1 MTDLSWIE
9 PIEVTAPLP
18 VAVAMKRVR
27 AARTFAERLDATFKA
42 AEVIARYVATATL
55 ASYRVREVEA
65 GKPCDVDLEEFKKN
79 LSFGDFLTICDR
91 ISKSPV
97 RHPLAARLAAT
108 VVQGKNGRGDGWKA
122 LGSILTARNNCGHDL
137 QPVTEP
143 KAKAL
148 LEDEN
153 LVGQLKMA
161 ATGCAAF
168 LALPLVVFESVHGK
182 TGKRFGAVTL
192 LLMGDGQD
200 PIPMEIELLESIEQP
215 GYPYV
220 AGEGSILCLA
230 PWGMWLSPQG
240 ASRAQFFLIHRIRE
254 GSIELISVQGEHQ
267 KLGAEEHAL
276 AVSILDGCVISMEK
290 CATVDGL
297 TLEANWDAT
306 LTGKLHAIAART
318 SPVPWDAFVPE
329 SLHWFGVRLGADSLE
344 TAKQAITEKLLDGN
358 TSVDSLTLGQLAVLF
373 GSRQEVQRRV
383 GRVIVD
389 LRAAGTSDNR
399 WRDRVEVSDNV
410 VIALRTTVEFLAKH
424 IGVDG
429 ITIDGLKATSG
440 TADYLAV
447 REAVVN
453 VLMHQDYSDRSAAA
467 QIEVRQEDLS
477 IFNPGKA
484 LVGQAGIDA
493 GGKSQSRNPLIAKA
507 MRLIGFAELAGSGL
521 RAVRTA
527 WRTAQ
532 RRAPK
537 FMTNAE
543 QNTFEVL
550 LDWRPL
556 EPDEDA
562 FWKKHLGAR
571 VTKRQ
576 AKLLSSACQKRRLT
590 CQLAS
595 EVTAASESESASDL
609 GYLCRQ
615 MLLVRD
621 GDWYAPSERAVLI
634 EKGRVTS

>member
-1 MTDLSWIE
+1 M
-9 PIEVTAPLP
+9 
-18 VAVAMKRVR
+18 
-27 AARTFAERLDATFKA
+27 
-42 AEVIARYVATATL
+42 
-55 ASYRVREVEA
+55 
-65 GKPCDVDLEEFKKN
+65 
-79 LSFGDFLTICDR
+79 
-91 ISKSPV
+91 
-97 RHPLAARLAAT
+97 
-108 VVQGKNGRGDGWKA
+108 
-122 LGSILTARNNCGHDL
+122 
-137 QPVTEP
+137 
-143 KAKAL
+143 
-148 LEDEN
+148 
-153 LVGQLKMA
+153 
-161 ATGCAAF
+161 
-168 LALPLVVFESVHGK
+168 
-182 TGKRFGAVTL
+182 
-192 LLMGDGQD
+192 
-200 PIPMEIELLESIEQP
+200 
-215 GYPYV
+215 
-220 AGEGSILCLA
+220 
-230 PWGMWLSPQG
+230 
-240 ASRAQFFLIHRIRE
+240 
-254 GSIELISVQGEHQ
+254 
-267 KLGAEEHAL
+267 
-276 AVSILDGCVISMEK
+276 
-290 CATVDGL
+290 
-297 TLEANWDAT
+297 
-306 LTGKLHAIAART
+306 
-318 SPVPWDAFVPE
+318 
-329 SLHWFGVRLGADSLE
+329 
-344 TAKQAITEKLLDGN
+344 
-358 TSVDSLTLGQLAVLF
+358 
-373 GSRQEVQRRV
+373 
-383 GRVIVD
+383 
-389 LRAAGTSDNR
+389 
-399 WRDRVEVSDNV
+399 
-410 VIALRTTVEFLAKH
+410 
-424 IGVDG
+424 
-429 ITIDGLKATSG
+429 
-440 TADYLAV
+440 

-634 EKGRVTS
+634 ERGRVTS

>member
-1 MTDLSWIE
+1 
-9 PIEVTAPLP
+9 
-18 VAVAMKRVR
+18 
-27 AARTFAERLDATFKA
+27 
-42 AEVIARYVATATL
+42 
-55 ASYRVREVEA
+55 
-65 GKPCDVDLEEFKKN
+65 
-79 LSFGDFLTICDR
+79 
-91 ISKSPV
+91 
-97 RHPLAARLAAT
+97 
-108 VVQGKNGRGDGWKA
+108 
-122 LGSILTARNNCGHDL
+122 
-137 QPVTEP
+137 
-143 KAKAL
+143 
-148 LEDEN
+148 
-153 LVGQLKMA
+153 
-161 ATGCAAF
+161 
-168 LALPLVVFESVHGK
+168 
-182 TGKRFGAVTL
+182 
-192 LLMGDGQD
+192 
-200 PIPMEIELLESIEQP
+200 
-215 GYPYV
+215 
-220 AGEGSILCLA
+220 
-230 PWGMWLSPQG
+230 
-240 ASRAQFFLIHRIRE
+240 
-254 GSIELISVQGEHQ
+254 
-267 KLGAEEHAL
+267 
-276 AVSILDGCVISMEK
+276 
-290 CATVDGL
+290 
-297 TLEANWDAT
+297 
-306 LTGKLHAIAART
+306 
-318 SPVPWDAFVPE
+318 VPE
-329 SLHWFGVRLGADSLE
+329 SRQWFGVRLGADSLE